1 MIDINAAVPTVLS
14 RLRKLP
20 EDATLELLTFKR
32 DRGVRITRIGDDLFS
47 VVEFGYRNETVR
59 ADSKSLKKYLK
70 TVVKREF
77 PRSNK
82 AHLREV

>member
-1 MIDINAAVPTVLS
+1 MIDINTAVPTVLS

-32 DRGVRITRIGDDLFS
+32 DRGVRIQRHGDAYA
-47 VVEFGYRNETVR
+47 VTEFGFRDETASV
-59 ADSKSLKKYLK
+59 DLKSLKKLLK
-70 TVVKREF
+70 TIVKREF

-82 AHLREV
+82 AHLRET